1 MGEPAVEALE
11 AELSDDERDL
21 LDEVAEGIS
30 RRGMGPVALMFLESM
45 KPLAYVSSQML
56 VFFRPIVS
64 TVWQNPI
71 KYDRVTQILERRG
84 SLELLLRRLEAR
96 M

>member
-30 RRGMGPVALMFLESM
+30 RRGMGPVELMFLESM